1 MSTNTV
7 EIFLLL
13 IIVGLLLKKETPI
26 IARAKSSDAI
36 ILDSCALIDARI
48 IDLAKDNFIHS
59 ELIIPAFIL
68 SELQT
73 LADGKDAHKRI
84 RARFGLDAALE
95 LQELTNVHA
104 VIDREDFP
112 KSESI
117 DSKLIALA
125 KKRSAKLYTTD
136 FNLIKV
142 AGIEGVMTLNI
153 NELAQHLRPTLLPDD
168 EVAVKI
174 TQKGNTPGQGIGYLD
189 NGTMIIVNGTTGRSI
204 GKVMNVK
211 VTRMHQT
218 TAGKM
223 IFAKP
228 IK

>member
-1 MSTNTV
+1 MSNNTIEV
-7 EIFLLL
+7 FLLL
-13 IIVGLLLKKETPI
+13 IIIGLLLRKEIPRTT
-26 IARAKSSDAI
+26 SSKAADTI

-48 IDLAKDNFIHS
+48 LDLAKDNFIGS
-59 ELIIPAFIL
+59 DLVIPTFIL

-84 RARFGLDAALE
+84 RARFGLDVAIE
-95 LQELTNVHA
+95 LRKINSIHVT
-104 VIDREDFP
+104 IDHQNLPEVETTD
-112 KSESI
+112 
-117 DSKLIALA
+117 DKLVALA

-136 FNLIKV
+136 LNLMKV
-142 AGIEGVMTLNI
+142 ASLEGVVTLNI

-168 EVAVKI
+168 EVEVKI
-174 TQKGNTPGQGIGYLD
+174 TQKGNTSSQGVGYLD
-189 NGTMIIVNGTTGRSI
+189 DGTMIVVNGVNGRSI
-204 GKVMNVK
+204 GKLVHVR